1 MKKILRKFF
10 GVFGGELSPLL
21 VTYGFCLGLFFGFM
35 PQGSDEFATLIL
47 LSLLVFTR
55 QSYGFMLISAGL
67 SKAFVALGPWQW
79 VAKTGRAALE
89 NESLIGFWQH
99 VLDTPGIRLL
109 FLERY
114 IAMGGFLWALIGSIL
129 CFVPCMILAK
139 KIRVDWLPKAHT
151 LPVVGPLASGWVGWF
166 VKLIFFGVRPILQT
180 AEAVD
185 ESKAP
190 VPGEEAVVVEGKPM
204 KNPGLVYWRLFIPF
218 MIAVF
223 IAETFYGGAIV
234 AHYTTEAG
242 RENLKVNIILSKT
255 NLSLAGGTVHYDGF
269 SAKRNNEDFVNLD
282 GADLDFNMGDLLKGS
297 VVIEE
302 ARFTNPEFRW
312 IRDPNDR
319 ERLVN
324 AAQDAVGQL
333 LDELTERIKKLD
345 EYGKEEPNSEPEPS
359 DELDKLSPED
369 RALMGKASYLR
380 KQPSFWLQRL
390 IVDGL
395 TVSFEDRVSGAE
407 ELQLNNAH
415 LEMDNIT
422 TDPGLID
429 APFGMVLTARIGHV
443 KKPGEAPNSK
453 IKVTL
458 IHDLKT
464 NITTIDLNVSEIPV
478 EWLDPYIQ
486 KSVPIIFFGTTR
498 ANLGVSFVIK
508 EDMIEANPRIALMD
522 IQCRVREPGRKKRIL
537 GVEAKKLSRELNT
550 VKNLELN
557 DIRLFG
563 SIDNPNIDFGTTIR
577 SLSKQYA
584 LAKGR
589 AEADKAVDKANIKVD
604 KELNRF
610 DKRMGKELGRHGIT
624 GPGSK
629 DVINKITGGK
639 GTKGT
644 ANDILDGVQKSA
656 GSVFD
661 GMFGSGSKTTKK
673 KDSKEKPKKKKKKK
687 GLLGDLFGG

>member
-1 MKKILRKFF
+1 MTKYLKRFF
-10 GVFGGELSPLL
+10 AVFGGELSPILI
-21 VTYGFCLGLFFGFM
+21 TYGFCLGLFFGFM
-35 PQGSDEFATLIL
+35 PQGSSEFMTFVL

-55 QSYGFMLISAGL
+55 QSYGFMLVSAGL

-89 NESLIGFWQH
+89 NESLVGFWQEL
-99 VLDTPGIRLL
+99 LDTPGIRLL

-114 IAMGGFLWALIGSIL
+114 VAMGGLLWALIGSIF

-139 KIRVDWLPKAHT
+139 KLRAALPNSHKW
-151 LPVVGPLASGWVGWF
+151 PVVGGLASGWVGWF
-166 VKLIFFGVRPILQT
+166 VKLLFFGVRPIQDQ
-180 AEAVD
+180 AEAVND
-185 ESKAP
+185 SQEGSKTDD
-190 VPGEEAVVVEGKPM
+190 AVVVEGKPM

-218 MIAVF
+218 LIVLF
-223 IAETFYGGAIV
+223 LVETFYGGPIV

-242 RENLKVNIILSKT
+242 RDNLKVNIILSNTK
-255 NLSLAGGTVHYDGF
+255 LSLMGGQVHYDGF

-282 GADLDFNMGDLLKGS
+282 SADLDFNMGDLLKGS

-333 LDELTERIKKLD
+333 IDELTERIKKLD
-345 EYGKEEPNSEPEPS
+345 EYGKEEPSSEPEPT
-359 DELDKLSPED
+359 DELAGMSPED

-380 KQPSFWLQRL
+380 RRPSFWLQRL

-395 TVSFEDRVSGAE
+395 TVSFEDRVSGAD

-422 TDPGLID
+422 TDPGLVE

-453 IKVTL
+453 IKVNL
-458 IHDLKT
+458 VHDLNT
-464 NITTIDLNVSEIPV
+464 NVTTIDLNVADIPV
-478 EWLDPYIQ
+478 EWLDPYIE
-486 KSVPIIFFGTTR
+486 KSVPIVFFGSTR
-498 ANLGVSFVIK
+498 ANLGVTFVIK
-508 EDMIEANPRIALMD
+508 DDMIEANPRIALKN
-522 IQCRVREPGRKKRIL
+522 IQCRVRHPSKRNKKIL

-557 DIRLFG
+557 DIRLYG
-563 SIDNPNIDFGTTIR
+563 SIDNPSIDFGTTIT

-589 AEADKAVDKANIKVD
+589 AEADKAVDKADVKIN

-610 DKRMGKELGRHGIT
+610 DKRMEKELGRHGIT
-624 GPGSK
+624 GPKSK

-644 ANDILDGVQKSA
+644 ANDILDGVQKGA
-656 GSVFD
+656 GSVID
-661 GMFGSGSKTTKK
+661 GMFGRSKSST
-673 KDSKEKPKKKKKKK
+673 KDSKKDKKKKKK
-687 GLLGDLFGG
+687 GLLNDLFGN

>member
-1 MKKILRKFF
+1 MTKYLKKFF

-35 PQGSDEFATLIL
+35 PQGSDEFVTVIL
-47 LSLLVFTR
+47 LCLLLFTR

-89 NESLIGFWQH
+89 TESLVGFWQS

-129 CFVPCMILAK
+129 CFGPCMILAK
-139 KIRVDWLPKAHT
+139 KIRVDLLPKADK
-151 LPVVGPLASGWVGWF
+151 LPLVGPLASGWVGWF
-166 VKLIFFGVRPILQT
+166 VKLLFFGVRPIDT
-180 AEAVD
+180 SAEAI
-185 ESKAP
+185 EGGKAP
-190 VPGEEAVVVEGKPM
+190 TPGDEAVVVEGKPM

-218 MIAVF
+218 MIALF
-223 IAETFYGGAIV
+223 IAETFYGGPIV
-234 AHYTTEAG
+234 AHYTTQAG
-242 RENLKVNIILSKT
+242 RDNLKVNIILSKT
-255 NLSLAGGTVHYDGF
+255 KLSLMGGNVHYDGF
-269 SAKRNNEDFVNLD
+269 SAKRNDEDFVNLD
-282 GADLDFNMGDLLKGS
+282 SADLDFNMGDLLKGS

-319 ERLVN
+319 ERLVK
-324 AAQDAVGQL
+324 AAQDAMGQL
-333 LDELTERIKKLD
+333 LEELTERIKKLD
-345 EYGKEEPNSEPEPS
+345 EYGKEEPNAEPEPS

-380 KQPSFWLQRL
+380 KQPGFWLQRL
-390 IVDGL
+390 IIDGL
-395 TVSFEDRVSGAE
+395 TVSFEDRVSGAD

-453 IKVTL
+453 IKITL
-458 IHDLKT
+458 VHDIKT

-478 EWLDPYIQ
+478 EWLDAYIE
-486 KSVPIIFFGTTR
+486 KSMPLIFFGSTR
-498 ANLGVSFVIK
+498 ANLGVTFVIK
-508 EDMIEANPRIALMD
+508 EDMIEANPRIALKN
-522 IQCRVREPGRKKRIL
+522 IQCRVRNPSKKTRIL

-557 DIRLFG
+557 DIRLYG
-563 SIDNPNIDFGTTIR
+563 SIDNPSIDFGTTIT

-589 AEADKAVDKANIKVD
+589 AEADKAVDKADVKVN

-610 DKRMGKELGRHGIT
+610 DKRMEKELGRHGVT

-644 ANDILDGVQKSA
+644 ANDILDGVQKGA

-661 GMFGSGSKTTKK
+661 GMFGTGKK
-673 KDSKEKPKKKKKKK
+673 KTPKKETEKKPKKKK
-687 GLLGDLFGG
+687 GLLDDLFGG